1 MAILNINPYT
11 FIATDYANGMNEI
24 GSVLAPVFPNQTLDE
39 IVNTVYNYVITN
51 YMDEAP
57 PILQER
63 TLKST
68 IKTIVSGYV
77 NLKRGDYIQFN
88 VDQSYYIKKLIDGTL
103 NLRNP
108 EDILQHIQNVE
119 DCVVESKLDA
129 TQQMPLLYTTAIGK
143 SAYNYWSDIIV
154 TPGNW
159 SNFIN
164 TFTPPIVKFPIWITS
179 SMEGTLIALSLFHSA
194 NKGSLAAELEL
205 LLNYAGANIILAIYG
220 SLSVGAA
227 KVALKIEQRPSENCD
242 CDKLD
247 QFELRPDFVPF
258 N

>member
-1 MAILNINPYT
+1 MAILNINPYS
-11 FIATDYANGMNEI
+11 FIATDYANGMNQI
-24 GSVLAPVFPNQTLDE
+24 GSVLAPVYPNQTLDE
-39 IVNTVYNYVITN
+39 IVDTVYAYVVTN
-51 YMDEAP
+51 YMEDAP

-68 IKTIVSGYV
+68 IKAIVSGYV

-88 VDQSYYIKKLIDGTL
+88 VDQTVYVKKLIDGTL

-119 DCVVESKLDA
+119 DCILQSKLDA

-143 SAYNYWSDIIV
+143 SAYSYWSETIA

-164 TFTPPIVKFPIWITS
+164 TFTPPIIKFPIWVTS
-179 SMEGTLIALSLFHSA
+179 SMEGTLIALSLFHNT
-194 NKGSLAAELEL
+194 NKGRLAAELEL

-227 KVALKIEQRPSENCD
+227 KVALKLEQRPSENCE
-242 CDKLD
+242 CDMSD
-247 QFELRPDFVPF
+247 QLEQRPDYVPF